1 MWIFTGLTTRFVYD
15 SAINDSNAKQ
25 FLMHLSVWNPQWS
38 MLLRLAPGA
47 MLQHNFIVQLRLD
60 NQHKLQT
67 LEYAVSMSA
76 WQFIILLRSLHIS
89 TNYHSENRCLTFL
102 NIFSILGD
110 DNQDSYVFFFTIS
123 AFLAG
128 FCFSFISF
136 ILLYMGYCYCLV
148 CWTVRQ

>member
-76 WQFIILLRSLHIS
+76 WQFILLLRSLHIS

-110 DNQDSYVFFFTIS
+110 DNQDSYVFFFHHFCLS
-123 AFLAG
+123 GWVLFLFYIIYIIIYG
-128 FCFSFISF
+128 
-136 ILLYMGYCYCLV
+136 LLLLPCLLDS
-148 CWTVRQ
+148 